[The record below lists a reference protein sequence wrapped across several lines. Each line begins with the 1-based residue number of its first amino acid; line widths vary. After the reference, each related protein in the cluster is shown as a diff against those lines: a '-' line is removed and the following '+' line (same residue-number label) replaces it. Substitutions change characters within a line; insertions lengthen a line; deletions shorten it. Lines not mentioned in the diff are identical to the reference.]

1 MSSAAPPSPEPLPA
15 TDSPPR
21 SRSWLREP
29 LLHFVVLGG
38 LLFAGDY
45 LLHGRAGDPHTV
57 VVDADVTRELTEM
70 FVAGRQRPPTPQ
82 ELKGLQQAWLDNEVL
97 YREGVALSLD
107 KGDPMIRDRVIF
119 KLLGVVETGVK
130 LQTPDEKT
138 LRAWYDAHPD
148 KYQEQPRFSFEEAAL
163 VGTSDEEKVRAF
175 VKELRAGTPGDAQAG
190 LRVFRNRPVASIDE
204 AYGADFTRAL
214 GTLPLNEWSALPTRD
229 GWRAIRVTG
238 SIPASSVDFEAHRPE
253 IIQDWRDATASD
265 QRTAAVRAIAK
276 KYRIRYE
283 AVRP

>member
-1 MSSAAPPSPEPLPA
+1 MSSAVPPPPEPIPA
-15 TDSPPR
+15 SDSPR
-21 SRSWLREP
+21 TRSWLREP

-45 LLHGRAGDPHTV
+45 LLHGRAGDPHSIV
-57 VVDADVTRELTEM
+57 VGADVNKDLTEM

-97 YREGVALSLD
+97 YREGISLALD

-130 LQTPDEKT
+130 VQTPDEKT

-163 VGTSDEEKVRAF
+163 VDTGDEAKVRAF

-190 LRVFRNRPVASIDE
+190 LRVFKNRPVASIDE
-204 AYGADFTRAL
+204 AYGVEFTKAL
-214 GTLPLNEWSALPTRD
+214 AALPANEWTAVPTRD

-238 SIPASSVDFEAHRPE
+238 SIPASSVDFQAHRLE

-276 KYRIRYE
+276 KYKIRYE
-283 AVRP
+283 TATP